1 LPEKSEDPTFKPYVI
16 NGIRY
21 YPLPD
26 SEGFRQ
32 SGKASWYGAKFHG
45 RPTSSGEIYDMYKVS
60 AAHKTLP
67 LGTHVKVLNLSNNRK
82 IIVRIN
88 DRGPFVK
95 GRIIDL
101 SYAGAKK
108 IGLVGPGVAEVEIV
122 ALGKEVGELKT
133 SGGIKPVVEI
143 SDLQRGVFAVQVG
156 AFKDRNNALRL
167 AERLKVIF
175 DNVDV
180 TVYDEGRGPIHRV
193 RVSKSDT
200 LTKAGEVEK
209 KLENMGFEEA
219 FVGISI
225 DFGVMEYWS
234 DGILEYW
241 NTGYGKRKI
250 TLSTKSV
257 ASTFFDD
264 THQAAIFFFCHAKY
278 YIRTR

>member
-1 LPEKSEDPTFKPYVI
+1 MRRRLILFLCLLLCLIACARETHYIRIAKPPPKKIVVLPEKSEDPTFKPYVV

-45 RPTSSGEIYDMYKVS
+45 RPTSSGEPYDMYKVS

-67 LGTHVKVLNLSNNRK
+67 LGTYVRVLNLSNNRK
-82 IIVRIN
+82 SIVRIN

-101 SYAGAKK
+101 SYAGAKE

-122 ALGKEVGELKT
+122 ALGKEVGELKM
-133 SGGIKPVVEI
+133 SGRIKPVVEI

-167 AERLKVIF
+167 AERLKVLF
-175 DNVDV
+175 DYVDV
-180 TVYDEGRGPIHRV
+180 TAYDDKDRDPIYRV

-200 LTKAGEVEK
+200 LTKAGDVER

-219 FVGISI
+219 FVVS
-225 DFGVMEYWS
+225 
-234 DGILEYW
+234 L
-241 NTGYGKRKI
+241 
-250 TLSTKSV
+250 
-257 ASTFFDD
+257 
-264 THQAAIFFFCHAKY
+264 
-278 YIRTR
+278 

>member
-1 LPEKSEDPTFKPYVI
+1 MRRLLILFLCLLLCLIACARETHYVRIAKPPPKKIVVLPEKSEDPTFKPYVV

-67 LGTHVKVLNLSNNRK
+67 LGTYVKVLNLSNNRK
-82 IIVRIN
+82 SIVRIN

-101 SYAGAKK
+101 SYAGAKE
-108 IGLVGPGVAEVEIV
+108 IGLVGLGVAEVEIV

-175 DNVDV
+175 DYVDV
-180 TVYDEGRGPIHRV
+180 TAYDEGRGPIHRV

-200 LTKAGEVEK
+200 LTKAGEVER
-209 KLENMGFEEA
+209 KLEDMGFEEA
-219 FVGISI
+219 FVVS
-225 DFGVMEYWS
+225 
-234 DGILEYW
+234 L
-241 NTGYGKRKI
+241 
-250 TLSTKSV
+250 
-257 ASTFFDD
+257 
-264 THQAAIFFFCHAKY
+264 
-278 YIRTR
+278 

>member
-1 LPEKSEDPTFKPYVI
+1 MRRLLVLFLCLPLCLIACARETHFVRIAKPPPKKIVVLPVKSEDPTFKPYVV

-101 SYAGAKK
+101 SYAGAKE

-175 DNVDV
+175 DYVDV

-200 LTKAGEVEK
+200 LTKAGEVER

-219 FVGISI
+219 FVVS
-225 DFGVMEYWS
+225 
-234 DGILEYW
+234 L
-241 NTGYGKRKI
+241 
-250 TLSTKSV
+250 
-257 ASTFFDD
+257 
-264 THQAAIFFFCHAKY
+264 
-278 YIRTR
+278 

>member
-1 LPEKSEDPTFKPYVI
+1 MRRQLILFLCLLLCLIACARETHYVRIAKPPPKKIVVLPEKSEDPTFKPYVV

-45 RPTSSGEIYDMYKVS
+45 RPTSSGETYDMYKVS

-67 LGTHVKVLNLSNNRK
+67 LGTYVKVLNLSNDRK
-82 IIVRIN
+82 SIVRIN

-101 SYAGAKK
+101 SYAGAKE

-175 DNVDV
+175 DYVDV
-180 TVYDEGRGPIHRV
+180 TVYDDKDRGPIYRV

-200 LTKAGEVEK
+200 LTKAGEVER

-219 FVGISI
+219 FVVS
-225 DFGVMEYWS
+225 
-234 DGILEYW
+234 L
-241 NTGYGKRKI
+241 
-250 TLSTKSV
+250 
-257 ASTFFDD
+257 
-264 THQAAIFFFCHAKY
+264 
-278 YIRTR
+278 

>member
-1 LPEKSEDPTFKPYVI
+1 MRRQLILFLCLLLCLIACARETHYVRIAKPPPKKIVVLPEKSEDPTFKPYVV

-45 RPTSSGEIYDMYKVS
+45 RPTSSGETYDMYKVS

-67 LGTHVKVLNLSNNRK
+67 LGTYVKVLNLSNDRK
-82 IIVRIN
+82 SIVRIN

-101 SYAGAKK
+101 SYAGAKE

-143 SDLQRGVFAVQVG
+143 RDLQRGVFAVQVG
-156 AFKDRNNALRL
+156 AFKDRNNAHRL

-175 DNVDV
+175 DYVDV
-180 TVYDEGRGPIHRV
+180 TVYDDKDRGPIYRV

-200 LTKAGEVEK
+200 LTKAGEVER

-219 FVGISI
+219 FVVS
-225 DFGVMEYWS
+225 
-234 DGILEYW
+234 L
-241 NTGYGKRKI
+241 
-250 TLSTKSV
+250 
-257 ASTFFDD
+257 
-264 THQAAIFFFCHAKY
+264 
-278 YIRTR
+278 

>member
-1 LPEKSEDPTFKPYVI
+1 MRRLIILFLFLLLCLIACARETHYVRIAKPTPKKIVVLPEKSDDPTFKPYVV

-67 LGTHVKVLNLSNNRK
+67 LGTFVKVLNLSNNRMS
-82 IIVRIN
+82 IVRIN

-101 SYAGAKK
+101 SYAGAKE

-133 SGGIKPVVEI
+133 SGGIKPVVES

-167 AERLKVIF
+167 VERLKVIF
-175 DNVDV
+175 DYVDV
-180 TVYDEGRGPIHRV
+180 TVYDEDRGPIYRV

-200 LTKAGEVEK
+200 LTKAGEVER
-209 KLENMGFEEA
+209 KLENLGFEEA
-219 FVGISI
+219 FVVS
-225 DFGVMEYWS
+225 
-234 DGILEYW
+234 L
-241 NTGYGKRKI
+241 
-250 TLSTKSV
+250 
-257 ASTFFDD
+257 
-264 THQAAIFFFCHAKY
+264 
-278 YIRTR
+278 